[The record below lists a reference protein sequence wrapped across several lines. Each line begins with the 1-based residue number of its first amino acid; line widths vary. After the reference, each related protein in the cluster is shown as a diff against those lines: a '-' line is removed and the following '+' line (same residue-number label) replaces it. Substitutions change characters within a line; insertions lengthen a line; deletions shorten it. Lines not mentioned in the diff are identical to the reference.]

1 MDEKEWVKGVKADMQ
16 VLQATVDVITKARD
30 TVEAWDMTRK
40 QANKFC
46 MEYFKAALERNE
58 QEEQQNG

>member
-1 MDEKEWVKGVKADMQ
+1 MNDVKADMQ
-16 VLQATVDVITKARD
+16 ALREAADIIIKVRD
-30 TVEAWDMTRK
+30 AVEAWDMTRK

>member
-1 MDEKEWVKGVKADMQ
+1 MNDVKADMQ
-16 VLQATVDVITKARD
+16 ALREAADIIIKVRD
-30 TVEAWDMTRK
+30 AVETWDMTRK